1 MKYWLTRDFFGLIAW
16 KNKPVMYWFGGGNR
30 VYKSAEGVNENGY
43 ILKDDLFPQIVK
55 NDYPVEVE
63 IDNIEELLQTTISL
77 WITKDYGGR
86 VILFRDKPMFY
97 GDESYGWWGVPEDY
111 CQEQMELNIYNPLF
125 RYLTVEN
132 SPQQVQIDL
141 TKILI

>member
-16 KNKPVMYWFGGGNR
+16 KNKPVMYWFGGNR

-43 ILKDDLFPQIVK
+43 ILKDELFSQIVK
-55 NDYPVEVE
+55 DDYPVEVE

-77 WITKDYGGR
+77 WITKEPGGR
-86 VILFRDKPMFY
+86 VILFRSKPMFY
-97 GDESYGWWGVPEDY
+97 GDETYGWWGVPEDY
-111 CQEQMELNIYNPLF
+111 SQESMELNIYNPLF

>member
-1 MKYWLTRDFFGLIAW
+1 MKYWITRDFFGLIAW
-16 KNKPVMYWFGGGNR
+16 KNKPSMYLFSSHR

-43 ILKDDLFPQIVK
+43 ILKDDLFPQIIK
-55 NDYPVEVE
+55 DDYPIEVE

-77 WITKDYGGR
+77 WITKDYEGR
-86 VILFRDKPMFY
+86 VILFSDKPTFY
-97 GDESYGWWGVPEDY
+97 GDESYGWWGVSEYDS
-111 CQEQMELNIYNPLF
+111 QESMKLNTYNPLF

>member
-16 KNKPVMYWFGGGNR
+16 KNKPVMYLFSSHR

-43 ILKDDLFPQIVK
+43 ILKDDLFPEIIK
-55 NDYPVEVE
+55 GDYPIEVE

-77 WITKDYGGR
+77 WITKDYEDR
-86 VILFRDKPMFY
+86 VTLFRDKPKFY
-97 GDESYGWWGVPEDY
+97 GDESYGCWGVSEYDS
-111 CQEQMELNIYNPLF
+111 QESMKLNIYNPLF

-141 TKILI
+141 RKILI